1 MTDKLECERWVEGG
15 RLATKLF
22 LWFAGLVA
30 LGGNPLPVMSEGK
43 RVEGEEKNWAL

>member
-1 MTDKLECERWVEGG
+1 MTDKLECDHWMEGG
-15 RLATKLF
+15 LATKLF
-22 LWFAGLVA
+22 LRFAGLVA